1 MKKLR
6 KIGSTIFLYNAD
18 GTPCACPYMEKKL
31 ETKFELQ
38 SDISALKQQP
48 PVQITTKEQVTCS
61 NSCALFE
68 VKGTT
73 VSLNCANVEYPK
85 IFLKED

>member
-1 MKKLR
+1 MKTLK
-6 KIGSTIFLYNAD
+6 KIGNTIFLSNAD
-18 GTPCACPYMEKKL
+18 GTGCACPYMEAKL
-31 ETKFELQ
+31 ESKFESQ

-61 NSCALFE
+61 SRCALFE

-73 VSLNCANVEYPK
+73 VALHCSNAQYKV
-85 IFLKED
+85 D